1 MITVYILEKC
11 KYCKDILKYL
21 KKNPTQNVCLI
32 MISKDDLQNIYES
45 EPRITQ
51 FPIAFTGTPKTNGLP
66 YKNSHSISGSSTILQ
81 TLQNNFGKKN
91 IYLNKFKYGNKLT
104 GNAIEIN
111 YLNNNQGNINS
122 LNDIKKHRN
131 NCFGTECHVM
141 DRPFGPNDN
150 QFILQGYQTQC
161 ANPKRTGL
169 PVRFGMTTPGTDA
182 WKMERKPWPE
192 PKILVNDSNCEQN
205 LLGNVY
211 TNLNAPMTYSHDAIN
226 RKIYN
231 PNELATHGNNY
242 VNNSFGNKQNRFI
255 SSPVNSNY
263 PFLTYGA
270 GSNTISRVSGKN
282 YLSEQHP
289 IENPHKNAYILG
301 NLKEYAMKN
310 ANQQKLLS
318 GGFSFGKKHNKYGNQ
333 LVQTAFNSSQGASG
347 VAQLW
352 KPNPFPNNGNNYGKN
367 KKNNKKNKPSVK
379 PSMKSSAKS
388 CTKSRR
394 TKFTSPLGI
403 EISFD

>member
-91 IYLNKFKYGNKLT
+91 IYKNKFKYGNKLT

-141 DRPFGPNDN
+141 DRPFGSNDN

-211 TNLNAPMTYSHDAIN
+211 TNVNPPMTYSNDTIN

-231 PNELATHGNNY
+231 PNELAKYGNNY

-289 IENPHKNAYILG
+289 MENPHKNAYISG

-367 KKNNKKNKPSVK
+367 KKNKPSVK